1 VNSRHSTVTD
11 QEITMFPE
19 LPQDRAREQQHNVRH
34 RRELAQQRAAQ
45 RWRRVAVY
53 AERRAT
59 KHRR

>member
-1 VNSRHSTVTD
+1 
-11 QEITMFPE
+11 MFPE